1 MTVAYVCVFIS
12 IFIPLVLAG
21 YAKFGFKGYNNR
33 KPREFMEKLEGRHKR
48 AHYAQMNSYEA
59 FPPFVRQIVDNLTR
73 SRQKSKISDGRQGS
87 SSRITQALFRHR
99 LISWRFVSSSSASCT
114 ASVMFMIG
122 RTGVLWFGPW
132 LSCASSDCS

>member
-1 MTVAYVCVFIS
+1 MTVAYACVFVS
-12 IFIPLVLAG
+12 IFIPLVLVG
-21 YAKFGFKGYNNR
+21 YAKFGSKGYNNR

-87 SSRITQALFRHR
+87 SSRITPARFRR
-99 LISWRFVSSSSASCT
+99 RWISSRS
-114 ASVMFMIG
+114 
-122 RTGVLWFGPW
+122 
-132 LSCASSDCS
+132 LS